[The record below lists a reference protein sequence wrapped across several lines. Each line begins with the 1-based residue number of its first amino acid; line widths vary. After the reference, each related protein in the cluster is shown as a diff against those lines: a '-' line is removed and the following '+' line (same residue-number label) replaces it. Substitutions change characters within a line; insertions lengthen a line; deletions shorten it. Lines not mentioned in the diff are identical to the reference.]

1 MIRGGQ
7 KEQVMGPDAAQSRK
21 LGKFCHSAAWV
32 LKAAHGL
39 TYMMN
44 LNESQNFY
52 REKVLGN
59 NSMEASL
66 KHTRFSRTFSLSVL
80 NTRGLSPSTA
90 HDAP

>member
-7 KEQVMGPDAAQSRK
+7 KEQVLGPDAAQSRK
-21 LGKFCHSAAWV
+21 LGKFRHSAAWV

-59 NSMEASL
+59 TAW
-66 KHTRFSRTFSLSVL
+66 KH
-80 NTRGLSPSTA
+80 P
-90 HDAP
+90 